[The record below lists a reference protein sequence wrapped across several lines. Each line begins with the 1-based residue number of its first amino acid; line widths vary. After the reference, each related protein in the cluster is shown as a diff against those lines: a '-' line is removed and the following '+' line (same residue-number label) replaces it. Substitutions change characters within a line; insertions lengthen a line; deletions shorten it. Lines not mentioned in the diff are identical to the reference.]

1 MTVGNAVLIR
11 DKRKTEFA
19 CAFTANSHKSKELGR
34 GYSEDGHQGVF
45 GPAEH
50 ESGVRF
56 AL

>member
-1 MTVGNAVLIR
+1 MTVGNAVLIT
-11 DKRKTEFA
+11 DKRKSEFA
-19 CAFTANSHKSKELGR
+19 CEFAANSHKSKKLGR
-34 GYSEDGHQGVF
+34 GYSKDDRQGVF